1 MKRVLLSITIAA
13 LVAVML
19 VASAPAAFAHDQ
31 TCTGKGWY
39 PNFSWGHPADADGD
53 GAYCSSF
60 RKGTTYYKDDHGY
73 RGH

>member
-1 MKRVLLSITIAA
+1 MRR
-13 LVAVML
+13 LVALFVVVAGLML
-19 VASAPAAFAHDQ
+19 VLAPAAFAHDQ
-31 TCTGKGWY
+31 TCVGKGWY
-39 PNFSWGHPADADGD
+39 PNFSPGHPADADGD